1 MANSLTPSAIQVN
14 GFQYV
19 PAYMGDEGLVVQ
31 FTEGA
36 AQSFKAGDPVKL
48 SGGKIIAATATA
60 NNLDA
65 AQVLVGFAMQKATGV
80 TDAACPV
87 RVIRPSTDVF
97 IVNLDPT
104 ATANTF
110 VTTMV
115 GSTIGI
121 SQVGTEWFAD
131 GDQVPGVPAGDTYVQ
146 VLASAEW
153 GEIALTATVGG
164 PIYVKFLEAQ
174 TIFVD

>member
-1 MANSLTPSAIQVN
+1 MPNSLTPSAIQVN
-14 GFQYV
+14 GFTYV

-36 AQSFKAGDPVKL
+36 TQSFKAGDPVKL
-48 SGGKIIAATATA
+48 SAGKIIAATATA
-60 NNLDA
+60 NVLDA

-80 TDAACPV
+80 TDAACKV

-97 IVNLDPT
+97 IANLDPT

-115 GSTIGI
+115 GTTLGI
-121 SQVGTEWFAD
+121 AQVGTEWYVD
-131 GDQVPGVPAGDTYVQ
+131 GDGVAGAPANDTYVL

-153 GEIALTATVGG
+153 GEIALVPTIGG

>member
-1 MANSLTPSAIQVN
+1 MANSLTPSAIQTY
-14 GFQYV
+14 GFTYV

-36 AQSFKAGDPVKL
+36 SQSFKAGDPVIL
-48 SGGKIIAATATA
+48 SSGKIIAATQTVSD
-60 NNLDA
+60 LDA
-65 AQVLVGFAMQKATGV
+65 DQVLVGFAQKNATGV
-80 TDAACPV
+80 TDAACKV

-104 ATANTF
+104 ATAGTF

-115 GSTIGI
+115 GAPISI

-131 GDQVPGVPAGDTYVQ
+131 GDVTADAYIVP
-146 VLASAEW
+146 LASAEW
-153 GEIALTATVGG
+153 GSIGLAATVGG
-164 PIYVKFLEAQ
+164 PIYVKFLEAN

>member
-1 MANSLTPSAIQVN
+1 VANSLTPSAIQVN
-14 GFQYV
+14 GFTYV
-19 PAYMGDEGLVVQ
+19 PAYEGDEGLVVQ

-36 AQSFKAGDPVKL
+36 SQSFKAGDPVKL
-48 SGGKIIAATATA
+48 SAGKIIAATATA

-65 AQVLVGFAMQKATGV
+65 DQVLVGFAMKKATGV
-80 TDAACPV
+80 TDAACQV

-97 IVNLDPT
+97 MVNLDPT
-104 ATANTF
+104 ATAGTF

-115 GSTIGI
+115 GVPISI

-131 GDQVPGVPAGDTYVQ
+131 GDVTADAYVVP
-146 VLASAEW
+146 LASAEW
-153 GEIALTATVGG
+153 GEIGLAAQVGG
-164 PIYVKFLEAQ
+164 PIYVKFLEGN